1 MPSTHDVHIYCCC
14 RILAGHPLQKKAP
27 AGVWLFSPQFSSRA
41 LRTTSSKIPP
51 YIISREPIDVPS
63 TAPDAQAPV
72 TAIRLARAP
81 SEQVP
86 AEITKEI
93 KCGEPASPDPKT
105 SRSAVPP
112 QQALTASMQATYA
125 RTRARQGYGYHDP
138 GHHGTIASKWQK
150 QRRSNASQPPT
161 TSRPCD
167 TTVRVQCI
175 MRGPFETIKFCRC
188 DQYPAR
194 G

>member
-1 MPSTHDVHIYCCC
+1 MVIFAAIQQQSAADHKLENATIYH
-14 RILAGHPLQKKAP
+14 LA
-27 AGVWLFSPQFSSRA
+27 
-41 LRTTSSKIPP
+41 RT
-51 YIISREPIDVPS
+51 DVPS

-72 TAIRLARAP
+72 TAIRLACAP

-125 RTRARQGYGYHDP
+125 LSEQGHDKVTATLGLRPRTPRYN
-138 GHHGTIASKWQK
+138 SL
-150 QRRSNASQPPT
+150 
-161 TSRPCD
+161 
-167 TTVRVQCI
+167 
-175 MRGPFETIKFCRC
+175 
-188 DQYPAR
+188 
-194 G
+194 

>member
-1 MPSTHDVHIYCCC
+1 MLKKFDDRTGQCVPSTHDVHIYCCC

-125 RTRARQGYGYHDP
+125 LSEQGHDKGTATTTRPRTPRYN
-138 GHHGTIASKWQK
+138 SL
-150 QRRSNASQPPT
+150 
-161 TSRPCD
+161 
-167 TTVRVQCI
+167 
-175 MRGPFETIKFCRC
+175 
-188 DQYPAR
+188 
-194 G
+194 